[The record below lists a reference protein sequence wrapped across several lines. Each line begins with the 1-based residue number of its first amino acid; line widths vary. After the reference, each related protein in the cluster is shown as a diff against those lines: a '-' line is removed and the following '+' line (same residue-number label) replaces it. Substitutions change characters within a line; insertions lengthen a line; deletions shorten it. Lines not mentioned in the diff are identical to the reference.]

1 VQLRQELQ
9 LLVKAEQPQILPA
22 TPLSK
27 RRSDEAAT
35 GGMTRKEVEVL
46 LTFER
51 KIHIDHSTNAGLTAV
66 AAGVSPAIS
75 IVAAAY
81 VSYVSS
87 GMQASANRA
96 RS

>member
-27 RRSDEAAT
+27 RRSDEAAS
-35 GGMTRKEVEVL
+35 GSMTRKEVEVL

-51 KIHIDHSTNAGLTAV
+51 KFILIILRMLALLL
-66 AAGVSPAIS
+66 
-75 IVAAAY
+75 
-81 VSYVSS
+81 
-87 GMQASANRA
+87 
-96 RS
+96 